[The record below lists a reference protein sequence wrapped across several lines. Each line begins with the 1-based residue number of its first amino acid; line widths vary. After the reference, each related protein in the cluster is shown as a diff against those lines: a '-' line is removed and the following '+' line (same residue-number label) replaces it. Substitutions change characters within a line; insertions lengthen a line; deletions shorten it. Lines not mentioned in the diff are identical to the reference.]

1 MSVLSRDALQDS
13 PLADLHE
20 IASALGIDG
29 YRRLRKDDLV
39 DTILERQGGDAGGDA
54 PDTGDAPAEERPA
67 RSRSRR
73 GGRGRSRK
81 TDDAAEDAD
90 GAEGAD
96 EPAAADDDE
105 PAEER
110 PARSRSRRRSGS
122 DADGDA
128 PARRRGGRSGDR
140 DRDRDEDEAEGA
152 TIEGVVEILA
162 NGSGFVRVGE
172 GENDGDVYVS
182 AAQVRRCDLVSGDRI
197 GGPVRRPRRSERFAS
212 LVRVETINGAPAEE
226 VSAGTPYD
234 DLPAVFPTEVIA
246 FAAKDPTLK
255 EISDL
260 APFGRGS
267 RVTVLGGP
275 GSGRTTTLRAIAIEL
290 AALEGVELHIVLAGA
305 RPEELPEW
313 AAAELP
319 LAASTTL
326 AASGETQAQTV
337 EHVVDAAKRAVARG
351 GHAAVVIDAL
361 DSVPPHVARRVL
373 AAARNVPDG
382 GSLTIVA
389 AARGPVGGE
398 TTIIGLDSA
407 AAAVERRPVV
417 DAGASGTLRVAVLVG
432 ARKATTIAKNRAKA
446 VAGAE

>member
-39 DTILERQGGDAGGDA
+39 DTILERQGGDAGNGDSGS
-54 PDTGDAPAEERPA
+54 DDEPAAERPA

-73 GGRGRSRK
+73 GGRGRGTRRDAEET
-81 TDDAAEDAD
+81 TDDAEPDAEAADAD
-90 GAEGAD
+90 A
-96 EPAAADDDE
+96 E

-110 PARSRSRRRSGS
+110 PARSRSRRRST
-122 DADGDA
+122 ADDGEA
-128 PARRRGGRSGDR
+128 PARSRGRSRSGDR
-140 DRDRDEDEAEGA
+140 DRDDEDAEGA
-152 TIEGVVEILA
+152 VVEGAVEILA
-162 NGSGFVRVGE
+162 NGSGFIRVGE

-197 GGPVRRPRRSERFAS
+197 AGPVRRPRRSERFAS
-212 LVRVETINGAPAEE
+212 LVRVETINGTPAEE

-234 DLPAVFPTEVIA
+234 DLPAVFPTEVVA
-246 FAAKDPTLK
+246 FTAKDPTLK
-255 EISDL
+255 EISDI

-275 GSGRTTTLRAIAIEL
+275 GSGRTTTLRMLAIEL
-290 AALEGVELHIVLAGA
+290 AALEGVELHIVLAGV

-326 AASGETQAQTV
+326 AASGETQAQSI

-361 DSVPPHVARRVL
+361 DNVPPHVARRVL

-398 TTIIGLDSA
+398 TTIIGLDN
-407 AAAVERRPVV
+407 AAVATERRPVV
-417 DAGASGTLRVAVLVG
+417 AAQASGTLRVEVLVG

-446 VAGAE
+446 LASE

>member
-1 MSVLSRDALQDS
+1 MRPRPTPTPRPTPRPTPTPTPS
-13 PLADLHE
+13 P
-20 IASALGIDG
+20 
-29 YRRLRKDDLV
+29 
-39 DTILERQGGDAGGDA
+39 T
-54 PDTGDAPAEERPA
+54 T
-67 RSRSRR
+67 
-73 GGRGRSRK
+73 
-81 TDDAAEDAD
+81 DAD
-90 GAEGAD
+90 AD
-96 EPAAADDDE
+96 AE

-110 PARSRSRRRSGS
+110 PARSRSRRRGAS
-122 DADGDA
+122 DEGDA
-128 PARRRGGRSGDR
+128 PARSRSRGRSGDR
-140 DRDRDEDEAEGA
+140 DRDEDTEDAVVEGA
-152 TIEGVVEILA
+152 VEILA
-162 NGSGFVRVGE
+162 NGSGFIRVGE
-172 GENDGDVYVS
+172 GESDGDVYVS

-197 GGPVRRPRRSERFAS
+197 AGPVRRPRRSERFAS
-212 LVRVETINGAPAEE
+212 LVRVGTINGAPAEE

-234 DLPAVFPTEVIA
+234 DLPAVFPTEVVA
-246 FAAKDPTLK
+246 FTAKDPTLK

-275 GSGRTTTLRAIAIEL
+275 GSGRTTTLRALAIEL

-319 LAASTTL
+319 LAVSTTL
-326 AASGETQAQTV
+326 AVSGELQAQSI

-361 DSVPPHVARRVL
+361 DNVPPHVARRVL

-407 AAAVERRPVV
+407 AAPVERRPVL
-417 DAGASGTLRVAVLVG
+417 DASVSGTLRVEVLVG

-446 VAGAE
+446 LAAE

>member
-1 MSVLSRDALQDS
+1 M
-13 PLADLHE
+13 
-20 IASALGIDG
+20 
-29 YRRLRKDDLV
+29 
-39 DTILERQGGDAGGDA
+39 
-54 PDTGDAPAEERPA
+54 
-67 RSRSRR
+67 
-73 GGRGRSRK
+73 
-81 TDDAAEDAD
+81 
-90 GAEGAD
+90 
-96 EPAAADDDE
+96 
-105 PAEER
+105 
-110 PARSRSRRRSGS
+110 
-122 DADGDA
+122 
-128 PARRRGGRSGDR
+128 
-140 DRDRDEDEAEGA
+140 
-152 TIEGVVEILA
+152 
-162 NGSGFVRVGE
+162 
-172 GENDGDVYVS
+172 
-182 AAQVRRCDLVSGDRI
+182 RRCDLVSGDRI
-197 GGPVRRPRRSERFAS
+197 AGPVRRPRRSERFAS
-212 LVRVETINGAPAEE
+212 LVRVETINGTPADE

-246 FAAKDPTLK
+246 FTAKDPTLK

-275 GSGRTTTLRAIAIEL
+275 GSGRTTTLRALAIEL

-319 LAASTTL
+319 IAASTTL
-326 AASGETQAQTV
+326 AASGETQAQSI

-361 DSVPPHVARRVL
+361 DNVPPHVARRVL

-407 AAAVERRPVV
+407 AAAIERRPVV
-417 DAGASGTLRVAVLVG
+417 AAAASGTLRVEVLVG

-446 VAGAE
+446 LAAGE

>member
-39 DTILERQGGDAGGDA
+39 DTILERQGGDAGGA
-54 PDTGDAPAEERPA
+54 GDEPAEERPA

-73 GGRGRSRK
+73 GGRSRSARRD
-81 TDDAAEDAD
+81 DDAEAPEAEVAT
-90 GAEGAD
+90 
-96 EPAAADDDE
+96 DDE

-110 PARSRSRRRSGS
+110 PARSRSRSRRSSS
-122 DADGDA
+122 DEGDA
-128 PARRRGGRSGDR
+128 PARSRSRGRSADR
-140 DRDRDEDEAEGA
+140 DRDRDEDDAEGA
-152 TIEGVVEILA
+152 VVEGAVEILA
-162 NGSGFVRVGE
+162 NGSGFIRVGE
-172 GENDGDVYVS
+172 GESDGDVYVS

-197 GGPVRRPRRSERFAS
+197 AGPVRRPRRSERFAS
-212 LVRVETINGAPAEE
+212 LVRVETINGTPAEE

-234 DLPAVFPTEVIA
+234 DLPAVFPSEVIA
-246 FAAKDPTLK
+246 FAAKDATLK

-275 GSGRTTTLRAIAIEL
+275 GSGRTTTLRALAIEL
-290 AALEGVELHIVLAGA
+290 AALDGVELHIVLAGV

-319 LAASTTL
+319 IAASTTL
-326 AASGETQAQTV
+326 AASGEAQAQSI

-351 GHAAVVIDAL
+351 GHAAVVIDSL

-407 AAAVERRPVV
+407 AVAVERRPVV
-417 DAGASGTLRVAVLVG
+417 AAAASGTLRVEVLVG

-446 VAGAE
+446 LAPPA